1 MPAVG
6 LDEQRKDRKRTI
18 NERCEL
24 AAQLASAHNSASVS
38 WCHLNPE
45 GDLLAKLIPNCV
57 QVSGADSDEEKE
69 EKIEAFATGQAMNM
83 VTKPSVCGFGL
94 NWQHC
99 AHQTFFPSHSYEQWY
114 QAIRRSWRFGQKN
127 TVTVDI
133 ISSEGESGVLKNL
146 NRKAAQ
152 SEQMF
157 AKLVELIND
166 ELRIEKKNQPTN
178 QLQIP
183 SWL

>member
-1 MPAVG
+1 
-6 LDEQRKDRKRTI
+6 
-18 NERCEL
+18 
-24 AAQLASAHNSASVS
+24 
-38 WCHLNPE
+38 
-45 GDLLAKLIPNCV
+45 
-57 QVSGADSDEEKE
+57 
-69 EKIEAFATGQAMNM
+69 
-83 VTKPSVCGFGL
+83 
-94 NWQHC
+94 
-99 AHQTFFPSHSYEQWY
+99 
-114 QAIRRSWRFGQKN
+114 
-127 TVTVDI
+127 VTVDI